1 MDITFRQVI
10 VIPTLMHWRKEVI
23 ENVFGVVPSRSLML
37 ANRNYYARH
46 IADGSHIA
54 VVAQADGED
63 AGCGAI
69 CITEELPSPE
79 NPSGRCAY
87 LMNIYVRSR
96 FRSHGVGRSIV
107 RWLLSKAREKGCGKI
122 WLETTSAA
130 RPLYK
135 SVGFREMP
143 DIMKYDEILDLQP

>member
-37 ANRNYYARH
+37 ANRKYYARH

-54 VVAQADGED
+54 VVAMADGED
-63 AGCGAI
+63 AGCGAF

-87 LMNIYVRSR
+87 LMNIYVRSQ
-96 FRSHGVGRSIV
+96 FRSRGMGRSIV
-107 RWLLSKAREKGCGKI
+107 GWLVAKAREMDCGKI
-122 WLETTSAA
+122 WLETTAVA

-135 SVGFREMP
+135 SVGFRDMP
-143 DIMKYDEILDLQP
+143 DIMKYDEIHDRQP